1 MHNQRPIGIF
11 DSGVGGLTVARA
23 ITERLPGERLIYVG
37 DTRHMP
43 YGDKS
48 AEHIIEYCE
57 RIVEFLIREDV
68 KLIVIACNTASA
80 MAASHLR
87 AKYWPQVEIRGVGRP
102 AVEAVIRAGYKRLG
116 IIGTKG
122 TIQSNIYGQL
132 FSEYPHPPALVQLP
146 TPLLAPMIEQ
156 GLYGTRV
163 SRAVLDE
170 YLSFE
175 GFRDTDAMLL
185 ACTHYP
191 LIRDEVDAWFGHT
204 KAILD
209 NAGPMSAHV
218 QEWLSSHQLLSEAP
232 SGPSSFYVTE
242 YSSSFAETA
251 RLFFGAEVP
260 IAEIDLHSA

>member
-1 MHNQRPIGIF
+1 MQKDRPIGIF

-23 ITERLPGERLIYVG
+23 IAERLPGERLIYVG

-57 RIVEFLIREDV
+57 RIVEFLIRQNV

-87 AKYWPQVEIRGVGRP
+87 AKYWQQVEIRGVIRP
-102 AVEAVIRAGYKRLG
+102 AVDAVVRGGYRRLG
-116 IIGTKG
+116 IIGTNG

-132 FSEYPHPPALVQLP
+132 FSEYAHAPEVVQLA

-156 GLYGTRV
+156 GLFGTRI
-163 SRAVLDE
+163 SRAALDE
-170 YLSFE
+170 YLGFE
-175 GFRDTDAMLL
+175 GFRDTDALLL

-191 LIRDEVDAWFGHT
+191 LIRDEVDTWFGHT

-209 NAGPMSAHV
+209 NAGPMAAHV
-218 QEWLSSHQLLSEAP
+218 EAWLTRHSLLHSGLPAP
-232 SGPSSFYVTE
+232 SEFYVTE
-242 YSSSFAETA
+242 YSESFSKTA
-251 RLFFGAEVP
+251 RLFYGAEVK
-260 IAEIDLHSA
+260 IQEAELRTP